1 MLCDKRAPALRS
13 ACASLPQ
20 VRAYK
25 KAAEQAT
32 RLAEA
37 ANNRLTEVEQRL
49 SQQSKEAA
57 DQTQQLAEQANC
69 TVKLG
74 AELRHITHQM
84 MQLHASVL
92 QPLLRWQQEHGAE
105 HSDTAGASTDS
116 STHINRHSH
125 KRWRPP
131 SAVNPEAIKTAAA
144 AVEVLLQQQGEHAQE
159 LRKMQQAQLLHR
171 DKRLQ
176 TLLDRVERAEAD
188 LQEKHGQLEA
198 ALQEASTSRQR
209 VQQLQQQLAVRSVE
223 QAHTEQRR
231 SDEVAAAAE
240 QAAAAAA
247 ADAQVQLRAQQ
258 QQLDELQQQVN
269 RLLSEL
275 ACAQGEAAAAQRQV
289 ARLQQEQQQAGLEAE
304 ERFQQLQQAAD
315 AR

>member
-1 MLCDKRAPALRS
+1 M
-13 ACASLPQ
+13 
-20 VRAYK
+20 RAYK
-25 KAAEQAT
+25 KAADQAT

-37 ANNRLTEVEQRL
+37 ANNRLVELEQRL
-49 SQQSKEAA
+49 NQQSREAA

-74 AELRHITHQM
+74 AELRQVKHQM

-105 HSDTAGASTDS
+105 HSDTAGAITDS
-116 STHINRHSH
+116 SHSKRHSH
-125 KRWRPP
+125 KRWRLP
-131 SAVNPEAIKTAAA
+131 SAVTPEAIKSAAA
-144 AVEVLLQQQGEHAQE
+144 AVEVLLQQQAEHTQE
-159 LRKMQQAQLLHR
+159 LKTVQQEQLLHR

-176 TLLDRVERAEAD
+176 TLLDRVERAEAG

-198 ALQEASTSRQR
+198 ALQEASTYHQR
-209 VQQLQQQLAVRSVE
+209 VQQLQQQLTARSFE
-223 QAHTEQRR
+223 HAHEEQRH

-240 QAAAAAA
+240 QATAAAA

-289 ARLQQEQQQAGLEAE
+289 ARLQQEQQQASLEAE
-304 ERFQQLQQAAD
+304 ERLQQLQQAAD